1 MHSAPVHIVYTRF
14 RPRARLSRRLNSL
27 EPPPPS
33 SPPPNIYTG
42 LLAAVNNDISRSGQ
56 TPLFQPVSRNRY
68 NECNESF
75 LKNEFFPEF
84 PLLSRILPS
93 ICGIVHLDERT
104 GPVPRIFLPSTPALI
119 FLTTEIWNWSLIERE
134 REREDSLELRFLR
147 NGDFVGGK

>member
-1 MHSAPVHIVYTRF
+1 MA
-14 RPRARLSRRLNSL
+14 ARTSLSRSVHVNALGSGAHRLHAL
-27 EPPPPS
+27 PS
-33 SPPPNIYTG
+33 SGPPFEEVKFARTSSTLLSSPEYIYG
-42 LLAAVNNDISRSGQ
+42 VVGRCYNNDISRSGQ

-134 REREDSLELRFLR
+134 RERKR
-147 NGDFVGGK
+147 G